1 MRLLITGGTGFF
13 GRAFARHALAWGYTV
28 CIYSRNEYSQF
39 LMRQEF
45 CDDPRLRFFIGDVRD
60 RDRLRRAMEGCDS
73 VVHAAALKR
82 IEVGAYDPIEMVKTN
97 VVGTMN
103 VIEAAMD
110 AGVGK
115 VVFLSSD
122 KAFEPVSA
130 YGQSKAIAESLI
142 LAANNIRGSI
152 GPLFAAVRYGNVAN
166 STGSVIPIWRKM
178 IAEGKTV
185 VPVTDPDATRFWM
198 TEKEA
203 VELVQKSLIDMKGG
217 ELFIPETLPAF
228 RLGDL
233 AEAMDVG
240 MNIVGLGVF
249 EKLHE
254 GMRTGLTSDKAAR
267 LSVSQIRERINL
279 L

>member
-13 GRAFARHALAWGYTV
+13 GRAFAKHALAWGYTV
-28 CIYSRNEYSQF
+28 CIYSRNEYAQF

-130 YGQSKAIAESLI
+130 YGQSKAIAESLV
-142 LAANNIRGSI
+142 LAANNMRGSF
-152 GPLFAAVRYGNVAN
+152 GPLFAVTRYGNVAG

-178 IAEGKTV
+178 IADGATK
-185 VPVTDPDATRFWM
+185 VPVTDPDCTRFYM
-198 TEKEA
+198 TEQEA
-203 VELVQKSLIDMKGG
+203 VDLVQRTLIDMRGG
-217 ELFIPETLPAF
+217 ELVIPEHLPAY

-233 AEAMDVG
+233 AQAMGVQMDVR
-240 MNIVGLGVF
+240 GLAKH
-249 EKLHE
+249 EKRHE
-254 GMRTGLTSDKAAR
+254 GMRTGLTSDKVR
-267 LSVSQIRERINL
+267 RMSVEELKEALKNV
-279 L
+279 